1 MPDTPL
7 SYAVSDQQ
15 CIFPDER
22 HFRAAE
28 LHFLIALFL
37 AYFCDSEKR
46 QMKSAINIQVELA
59 EDKMPLSIEWT
70 APDGGVPDWQK
81 SKAMLLGLW
90 DGDEKSAMR
99 IDLWTGK
106 MMVDEMNDFFYQTI
120 FGMADTYLRATRNE
134 ELSKDMKE
142 FAKSFLKKASDAL
155 EKEGK

>member
-1 MPDTPL
+1 
-7 SYAVSDQQ
+7 
-15 CIFPDER
+15 
-22 HFRAAE
+22 
-28 LHFLIALFL
+28 
-37 AYFCDSEKR
+37 
-46 QMKSAINIQVELA
+46 MKSAINIQVELA
-59 EDKMPLSIEWT
+59 EDKMPVNIEWT

-134 ELSKDMKE
+134 ELAKDMKE
-142 FAKSFLKKASDAL
+142 FAKSFLKKASDML